1 MWLTDDRQ
9 IYDKI
14 QLAIESRRM
23 NKTAESKVLE
33 LDEGKVWRLLK

>member
-14 QLAIESRRM
+14 QLAIDFRRM
-23 NKTAESKVLE
+23 NKTDESKVLE
-33 LDEGKVWRLLK
+33 IDEGKVWRLFK